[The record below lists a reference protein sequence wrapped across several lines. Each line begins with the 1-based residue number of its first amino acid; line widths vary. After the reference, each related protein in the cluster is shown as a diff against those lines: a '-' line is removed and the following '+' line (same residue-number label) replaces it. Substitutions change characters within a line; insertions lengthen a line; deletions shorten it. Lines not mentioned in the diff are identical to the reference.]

1 MQNTD
6 SNAALRNL
14 SALVDFSNLINSSFD
29 LDFIL
34 NNLLLT
40 FFGKFHTPR
49 GIIALYDEDGNLK
62 IRSVKGISKE
72 DALDFP
78 ELKKNKEN
86 FEDLKSFREEY
97 RFPFMQKIFFQSE
110 QKGVL
115 LLGERLTKK
124 NYNDEDKRFIET
136 ILNIGATAIENSL
149 FVDQMKEMNKEL
161 DGKVNRLS
169 ALFDLSKEFS
179 GILEVDM
186 VAKLLVYSIIG
197 QLLVTKFAVVTCDG
211 DTVNILDSKIP
222 HDELSSAF
230 INCIIKNISAPVQK
244 NEIEKR
250 YEKLFRLGIE
260 LIIPMQ
266 IKGETKGAIL
276 LGSRK
281 VIENYSKSDI
291 EFISSVGSLAMISI
305 ENARLFKETI
315 EKQRMEKDLELAR
328 NIQRSLLPSKF
339 PKMNNFD
346 IAAYSQSARQVGG
359 DYYDLIKISKDDL
372 LFAVGDVSGKGV
384 QAALLMANLQ
394 AFLKSIAKQNFLL
407 DEATN
412 LINDLVSENTTLGNF
427 ITFFWAVVNDENLS
441 LTYVNS
447 GHNPPLLLRG
457 GELRKLNVGGM
468 LLGVMPTMVPYKSET
483 LQLEK
488 NDILF
493 LYTDGISEAMD
504 GSGNEYGE
512 EKLESL
518 IIKLNEQSSQQI
530 LNKILQSVQE
540 HCGEAEQSD
549 DITCMVI
556 KAI

>member
-1 MQNTD
+1 MQNKD

-40 FFGKFHTPR
+40 FFGKFHTTR
-49 GIIALYDEDGNLK
+49 GIIALYDENKILK
-62 IRSVKGISKE
+62 IRSVKGISRV
-72 DALDFP
+72 DAQDFP
-78 ELKKNKEN
+78 EVKKDKFDELN
-86 FEDLKSFREEY
+86 FFREEY
-97 RFPFMQKIFFQSE
+97 RFTFMQKIYFQSE
-110 QKGVL
+110 SKGVL

-124 NYNDEDKRFIET
+124 NYNEEDEQFIQT
-136 ILNIGATAIENSL
+136 ILNIGATAIENSI
-149 FVDQMKEMNKEL
+149 FVDQMKQMNKEL
-161 DGKVNRLS
+161 DSKVNRLS
-169 ALFDLSKEFS
+169 SLFDLSKEFS

-197 QLLVTKFAVVTCDG
+197 QLLVTKFAVVTCDEG
-211 DTVNILDSKIP
+211 TINILDSRIP
-222 HDELSSAF
+222 HDELSAAF
-230 INCIIKNISAPVQK
+230 TNCAIQNISAPVLK

-250 YEKLFRLGIE
+250 FEKLFRLGIE
-260 LIIPMQ
+260 LLIPMQ
-266 IKGETKGAIL
+266 IKGETKGVIL

-281 VIENYSKSDI
+281 VNINYAEADI

-328 NIQRSLLPSKF
+328 NIQRSLLPGKF
-339 PKMNNFD
+339 PKMKNFE
-346 IAAYSQSARQVGG
+346 IAAYSKSARQVGG
-359 DYYDLIKISKDDL
+359 DYYDLIKISKDEL

-407 DEATN
+407 NEATN

-427 ITFFWAVVNDENLS
+427 ITFFWAIVNDVDLS
-441 LTYVNS
+441 LTYVNC
-447 GHNPPLLLRG
+447 GHNPPLLLRS
-457 GELRKLNVGGM
+457 GELKKLSVGGM
-468 LLGVMPTMVPYKSET
+468 LLGVMPTMTPYKSET
-483 LQLEK
+483 LQMEK
-488 NDILF
+488 NDILL

-504 GSGNEYGE
+504 VEENEYGE

-518 IIKLNEQSSQQI
+518 LIKSKELSSQQVLDAI
-530 LNKILQSVQE
+530 LESVQE
-540 HCGEAEQSD
+540 HCEGAEQSD

>member
-1 MQNTD
+1 MQTND

-40 FFGKFHTPR
+40 FFGKFHTTR
-49 GIIALYDEDGNLK
+49 GIIALYDKEENLAM
-62 IRSVKGISKE
+62 RSVKGIAKK
-72 DALDFP
+72 DADGFP
-78 ELKKNKEN
+78 NLKKNKNN
-86 FEDLKSFREEY
+86 FDELKSFRSEY
-97 RFPFMQKIFFQSE
+97 KLVFMQEIFFKSE
-110 QKGVL
+110 SKGIL

-124 NYNDEDKRFIET
+124 DYNEEDEKFIST
-136 ILNIGATAIENSL
+136 ILNIGATAIENSI
-149 FVDQMKEMNKEL
+149 FVDQMKEMNKAL

-169 ALFDLSKEFS
+169 SLFDLSKEFS

-197 QLLVTKFAVVTCDG
+197 QLLVTKFAVVTCEDSRI
-211 DTVNILDSKIP
+211 NILDSRIP
-222 HDELSSAF
+222 HDDLQSAF
-230 INCIIKNISAPVQK
+230 TNCEIQKISAPVQK
-244 NEIEKR
+244 EEIEKR
-250 YEKLFRLGIE
+250 YDKISLLGIE

-276 LGSRK
+276 LGGKKVSSR
-281 VIENYSKSDI
+281 YSKSDI
-291 EFISSVGSLAMISI
+291 EFIFSVGSLAMISI

-328 NIQRSLLPSKF
+328 NIQKSLLPGKI
-339 PKMNNFD
+339 PEMKNLE
-346 IAAYSQSARQVGG
+346 IAAYNQSARQVGG
-359 DYYDLIKISKDDL
+359 DYYDLIKLNKTDL
-372 LFAVGDVSGKGV
+372 LLAIGDVSGKGV

-427 ITFFWAVVNDENLS
+427 ITFFWAIVNDESLN

-447 GHNPPLLLRG
+447 GHNPPLLLRK
-457 GELRKLNVGGM
+457 GELKKLGVGGM
-468 LLGVMPTMVPYKSET
+468 LLGVMETMIPYKSET
-483 LQLEK
+483 LTLEK
-488 NDILF
+488 GDLLL

-504 GSGNEYGE
+504 VNGNEFGE
-512 EKLESL
+512 EKLENLL
-518 IIKLNEQSSQQI
+518 IESKGLSSNQ
-530 LNKILQSVQE
+530 LLGKILESVKV
-540 HCGEAEQSD
+540 HCGAAEQSD
-549 DITCMVI
+549 DITCMII